1 MTVNIE
7 IDVIDA
13 KTGKPVKA
21 TIPEPPESFF
31 SFATQFDAS
40 DEQIKRLIDRM
51 GVSADTKAMLY
62 AFSKATL
69 RVGRAI
75 VRIGRKIIDTLVSF
89 TRQFP
94 ALTFS
99 VVFAVVVGACVTA
112 IPVIGLL
119 LGPLAT
125 KLALCLGVVLGGA
138 REFQRA
144 DLEER
149 VRAFIDQL
157 RPLAA

>member
-1 MTVNIE
+1 VNI
-7 IDVIDA
+7 DIDA
-13 KTGKPVKA
+13 IDANTGKPVKA

-31 SFATQFDAS
+31 SFVGKVDIS
-40 DEQIKRLIDRM
+40 DDQIKKLIDRM
-51 GVSADTKAMLY
+51 NVSADIKAMLY
-62 AFSKATL
+62 SFSKATL

-75 VRIGRKIIDTLVSF
+75 VRIGRKIIDTVF
-89 TRQFP
+89 FFMRQFP

-99 VVFAVVVGACVTA
+99 VIFAVVVGACVSM
-112 IPVIGLL
+112 IPIIGLL

-125 KLALCLGVVLGGA
+125 KLAIALGVVIGGA

-149 VRAFIDQL
+149 VRAFVDQL